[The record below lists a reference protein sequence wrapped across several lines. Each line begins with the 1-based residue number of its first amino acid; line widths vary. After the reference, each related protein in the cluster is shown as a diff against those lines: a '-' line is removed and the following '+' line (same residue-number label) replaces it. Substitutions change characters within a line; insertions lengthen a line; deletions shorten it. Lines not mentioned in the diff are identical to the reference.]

1 MIQIL
6 FYVSRLKVSTFS
18 NFATYKIPPCIS
30 SVFLEATAVY
40 YQHGSWA
47 LVPVTTDQVLP
58 V

>member
-6 FYVSRLKVSTFS
+6 FYLSLLKVSALS
-18 NFATYKIPPCIS
+18 NFANYKIPPCS

-40 YQHGSWA
+40 HQHGSWA
-47 LVPVTTDQVLP
+47 LVPVKTDQVLP

>member
-6 FYVSRLKVSTFS
+6 FYVSLLKVSALS
-18 NFATYKIPPCIS
+18 NFANYKIPPCS
-30 SVFLEATAVY
+30 SVFLGATAVY

-47 LVPVTTDQVLP
+47 LLPVKTDQVLP

>member
-6 FYVSRLKVSTFS
+6 FYVSLLKVSALS
-18 NFATYKIPPCIS
+18 NFANYKIPPCS

-40 YQHGSWA
+40 HQHGSWA
-47 LVPVTTDQVLP
+47 LVPVKTDQVLP

>member
-6 FYVSRLKVSTFS
+6 FYISLLKVSALS
-18 NFATYKIPPCIS
+18 NFANYKIPLCS

-40 YQHGSWA
+40 HQHGSWA
-47 LVPVTTDQVLP
+47 LLPVTTNQVLP

>member
-6 FYVSRLKVSTFS
+6 FYVSLLKVSSLS
-18 NFATYKIPPCIS
+18 NFANSKIPPCS

-47 LVPVTTDQVLP
+47 LLPVKTDQVLP